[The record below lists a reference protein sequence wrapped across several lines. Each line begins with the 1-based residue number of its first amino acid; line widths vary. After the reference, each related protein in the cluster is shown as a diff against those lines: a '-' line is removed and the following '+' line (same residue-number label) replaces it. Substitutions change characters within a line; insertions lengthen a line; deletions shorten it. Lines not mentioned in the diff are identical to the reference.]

1 MKTITRFLMLFL
13 VIALLMPTLT
23 ASAQSLDA
31 RDITL
36 NKHNMKTGWTK
47 GTSIETAS
55 YTSRD
60 FMKDDLYVK
69 ARAIVFSSAAEAQEV
84 WEEEVIEG
92 YIIEGNRPA
101 PTIAVDAYGES
112 GVDYGE
118 YLIRKGNVIT
128 AVWFDFDG
136 AWNYSNSLLACE
148 KVQVRRI
155 ANPGLTAWCNVV
167 PD

>member
-1 MKTITRFLMLFL
+1 MKTIVRFLMLFL
-13 VIALLMPTLT
+13 VIALLMPLT
-23 ASAQSLDA
+23 ASAQSYDA
-31 RDITL
+31 RDIAL

-47 GTSIETAS
+47 NLGVETAD
-55 YTSRD
+55 YTSR
-60 FMKDDLYVK
+60 FFSKDAMYVK

-128 AVWFDFDG
+128 AVWFDFDDG
-136 AWNYSNSLLACE
+136 NTYTNALLACE